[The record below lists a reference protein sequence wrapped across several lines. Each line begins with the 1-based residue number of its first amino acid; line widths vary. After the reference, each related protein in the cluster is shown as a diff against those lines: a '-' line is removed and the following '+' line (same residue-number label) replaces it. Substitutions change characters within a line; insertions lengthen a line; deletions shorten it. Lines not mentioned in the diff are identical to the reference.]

1 MLLLEVADGATGVG
15 LEPVAEQVVALGTDP
30 AARMRLWGLR
40 ERQTELYATQPH
52 LQKLDV
58 SVRLADLDAVVAV
71 IREMVADAPGWGGAG
86 GGVADGSVRGAQLE
100 RSGGSGAGVRGS
112 SPPAEVGEPE
122 RPWVGFF
129 GHALDGNLHVQLVG
143 ADGATADR
151 VLESVAALGGS
162 ISAEHGI
169 GRAKV
174 GQLHLARS
182 AAQIDWM
189 RRIKATVDP
198 DGLLNPGV
206 LLAAED

>member
-1 MLLLEVADGATGVG
+1 VG
-15 LEPVAEQVVALGTDP
+15 DQE
-30 AARMRLWGLR
+30 
-40 ERQTELYATQPH
+40 H
-52 LQKLDV
+52 
-58 SVRLADLDAVVAV
+58 
-71 IREMVADAPGWGGAG
+71 
-86 GGVADGSVRGAQLE
+86 
-100 RSGGSGAGVRGS
+100 
-112 SPPAEVGEPE
+112 
-122 RPWVGFF
+122 PWVGVF

-151 VLESVAALGGS
+151 VLEAVAALGGS

-206 LLAAED
+206 LLAEES